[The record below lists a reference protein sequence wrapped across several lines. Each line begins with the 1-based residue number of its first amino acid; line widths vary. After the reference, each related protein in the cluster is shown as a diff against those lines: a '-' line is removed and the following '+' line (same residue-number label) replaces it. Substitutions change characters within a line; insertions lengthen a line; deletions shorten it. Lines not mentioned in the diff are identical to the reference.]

1 MTYTYAAM
9 STLGPMLTRLAENT
23 SQLKPMFAWSP
34 MSMSPFL
41 HDRMVLR
48 PMKTPSPIRIP
59 WLDSPFAS
67 MRQLSSMTTL
77 LPM

>member
-1 MTYTYAAM
+1 MV
-9 STLGPMLTRLAENT
+9 TRLAENS
-23 SQLKPMFAWSP
+23 SQLNPMFARSA

-48 PMKTPSPIRIP
+48 PMNTPSPMRMP
-59 WLDSPFAS
+59 RFDSPFAS
-67 MRQLSSMTTL
+67 SRQLSSITTL